1 MNTFFTCEQK
11 LGNTI
16 FTFSQKA
23 KVLSTSPLNGGLTR
37 HLSHAVNIN
46 CMNGS
51 YECKMLGDTYEK
63 DLAAHVHALGLS
75 PSCTTALS
83 TAAWTELRAIE
94 EVCLRD
100 LTVTAVVTGGIDSNG
115 IHPSDPASYY
125 EEDGNYE
132 MPLPGTIN
140 IFLFINQNLTDTA
153 MSRALMLCGESKA
166 AAVSQLLLGSC
177 YSEEIA
183 TGSGTDGIVI
193 ASNLCGTRTLT
204 DASGHS
210 KLGELIGKSVKSA
223 VKQALLKQTAASG
236 PRQFL
241 LSARTARYKITPA
254 TLWEFYIEY
263 REIFND
269 FKISFEMPSLLEQK
283 FLAHNRTSNLVL
295 CVSLYLHL
303 MDQVRWELIME
314 PEAIREGKRLLI
326 YGLYWKDGDFFEKA
340 YPAKAWEQPGL
351 LHFSLKEQLMYLLLL
366 YIAKLATTSSTGG
379 LSLAL
384 QRAIVTARP
393 KGRYRKHFY
402 WPAIK
407 RYYWNLLFSIPLL
420 AHLYISELLHLLYCR
435 LFQHNIL

>member
-1 MNTFFTCEQK
+1 MH
-11 LGNTI
+11 
-16 FTFSQKA
+16 
-23 KVLSTSPLNGGLTR
+23 P
-37 HLSHAVNIN
+37 
-46 CMNGS
+46 
-51 YECKMLGDTYEK
+51 GD
-63 DLAAHVHALGLS
+63 S
-75 PSCTTALS
+75 
-83 TAAWTELRAIE
+83 
-94 EVCLRD
+94 
-100 LTVTAVVTGGIDSNG
+100 
-115 IHPSDPASYY
+115 ASYY

-132 MPLPGTIN
+132 ILPPGTIN
-140 IFLFINQNLTDTA
+140 IFLFINQNLTDAA

-193 ASNLCGTRTLT
+193 ASKLCGARTLT
-204 DASGHS
+204 DASEHS

-223 VKQALLKQTAASG
+223 VKQALLNQTAASG

-254 TLWEFYIEY
+254 TLWECYIEY

-366 YIAKLATTSSTGG
+366 YIA
-379 LSLAL
+379 
-384 QRAIVTARP
+384 
-393 KGRYRKHFY
+393 F
-402 WPAIK
+402 
-407 RYYWNLLFSIPLL
+407 
-420 AHLYISELLHLLYCR
+420 
-435 LFQHNIL
+435 